1 MRRIDHKH
9 ATKLVLKSPN
19 RKPPSLNRTGKS
31 NTKQVRQNAEK
42 SRYDANRGDRTSSGL
57 TSISFN
63 WQIESA
69 RLDLRAIRIYKP
81 MYQSG
86 VQSKS
91 ACNRPSYLELLT
103 TKAQYLDGDG
113 DGDGDCFSI
122 RALGSANVRVRG
134 AILKTPI
141 CDHHQR
147 LIELVWP

>member
-42 SRYDANRGDRTSSGL
+42 SRYVANRGDRTSSWL

-69 RLDLRAIRIYKP
+69 RLDLRAIQISKP

-113 DGDGDCFSI
+113 DCFSI
-122 RALGSANVRVRG
+122 RALGSANLRVRG
-134 AILKTPI
+134 AILKPHI